1 MGKTGAKIVIIVEI
15 WEGLFI
21 LATKKSQWLASLAF
35 LI

>member
-21 LATKKSQWLASLAF
+21 LATKKASGLRHWLF
-35 LI
+35 